1 MKYLFSILIIIL
13 FPLSLW
19 ASAGAESGAI
29 PYGFIKLQAINFA
42 VFLVLIVVIIK
53 LKINPALANKSNEYI
68 AKANEAAK
76 KLEESKNERDSL
88 KRKISDLDKDYEKNI
103 SEARKQANLNYDLQI
118 SNAKEVALR
127 IDKDLDRQ
135 VSTLKQVY
143 WSRLKENLFASS
155 VEELKKDLDESV
167 DVKAFEQ
174 LQKSFV
180 DRMDVR
186 L

>member
-1 MKYLFSILIIIL
+1 MKYLFLIL
-13 FPLSLW
+13 FPLSVW
-19 ASAGAESGAI
+19 ASAGGESGTI
-29 PYGFIKLQAINFA
+29 PFGFIKLQAINFTA
-42 VFLVLIVVIIK
+42 FMVLIGLIIK
-53 LKINPALANKSNEYI
+53 YKINPVLANQSSEYI

-88 KRKISDLDKDYEKNI
+88 ERKISDINKDYEKNI
-103 SEARKQANLNYDLQI
+103 SEARKQANTNYEQQI
-118 SNAKEVALR
+118 LNAKETALR

-135 VSTLKQVY
+135 VSTLKQMY
-143 WSRLKENLFASS
+143 WSRLKENLFTSS

>member
-1 MKYLFSILIIIL
+1 MKFLFSSLILVL
-13 FPLSLW
+13 LPLTVW

-29 PYGFIKLQAINFA
+29 PYGFIKLQAINFTA
-42 VFLVLIVVIIK
+42 FIVLIGVIIK
-53 LKINPALANKSNEYI
+53 YKINPVLANQSSEYI
-68 AKANEAAK
+68 AKANEAAR
-76 KLEESKNERDSL
+76 KLEESKNERDTL
-88 KRKISDLDKDYEKNI
+88 ERKISDINKDYEKNI
-103 SEARKQANLNYDLQI
+103 SEARKQANLNYDQQI
-118 SNAKEVALR
+118 SSAKEAALR

-143 WSRLKENLFASS
+143 WSRLKESLFANS

-167 DVKAFEQ
+167 DVRAFEQ